1 MLALVFV
8 SGASSLVFELLWIR
22 ALGLYYGTTVAAI
35 TTVIATYTA
44 GLALGSVVFGRR
56 ADRSASPL
64 RLYSTIELAI
74 GGVSIAVSLLLLR
87 GSGPLSLLARLSA
100 NSGALSGV
108 TRVLTLSAILLVPT
122 TLMGGTLPVLSRAR
136 MRAGHGGK
144 AVGVLYAFNTAG
156 AVVGALLPDGVLIPS
171 CGMTI
176 TALVAALGNLV
187 VALIARRLPE
197 PPPRP
202 ASREDDA
209 DPAMAAR
216 PQYLALVLFAVS
228 GLCAMS
234 YEVLWSR
241 VLEHLVEGL
250 VIGFSVLLAVYL
262 VAVAIGSSLT
272 SSRADRARSPLAW
285 AALCLSGSGLLA
297 LAPIAG
303 LPRFFTL
310 LMARV
315 PIDPSLARAPES
327 RWWLLSLAFAL
338 FLEGGACLLMGMAF
352 PFLAAV
358 CVRDGGAG
366 RGTGRLY
373 AVNAIAGVVG
383 SFAAA
388 YILIPGLG
396 VERAFSLL
404 AAIAVTTG
412 TVVVFASERSTRPVR
427 SAHWYIPRAA
437 ALAVA
442 VASLV
447 IVWRVPEGQFRRT
460 FLAGPAAD
468 HVREGTTTSVA
479 VVSHST
485 FGSPTWRELR
495 TPGVTMS
502 DTRFSSRRY
511 MGLMGHLPMFLA
523 TDHANA
529 LLICFGVGNTARSL
543 LAHADLERLDVVD
556 ISREILGSSPWFA
569 AVTNGVDPLVDPR
582 THVTV
587 DDGRHYLLTTAATYD
602 VITSEPPPPN
612 HAGVV
617 NLYSREYYRAARRV
631 LRPGGVIAQWLPVM
645 QLSEDDILAMIGALA
660 SEVPYVELRYGF
672 GYEWIL
678 LGSDRRPSID
688 NDAWSRMA
696 AEPAVARDLASIGV
710 RGEPDLAATLLQG
723 DGTLRTVSALFPAVD
738 DDLPSIEYPIAPV
751 LRPPRIPAG
760 LITSAPFDAAF
771 AGRALD
777 VAESEAAR
785 AMDIVVHA
793 LPLRGVGS
801 PELQELALGAT
812 LRAALRHAPAHPA
825 ILALLD
831 VDDIACTAA
840 RAWLAAHP
848 DDVAASFL
856 LARRAFYED
865 DFGGAEAKLARIDP
879 AKVPTAAYW
888 LLRGEPARE
897 LGRGDDANADFGRAI
912 AASNDEGF
920 RAALERSVP

>member
-35 TTVIATYTA
+35 TTVIATYTG

-87 GSGPLSLLARLSA
+87 GAGPLSLLARLSA
-100 NSGALSGV
+100 SSGALSGV

-136 MRAGHGGK
+136 MRAGAGGE
-144 AVGVLYAFNTAG
+144 AVGLLYAFNTAG

-171 CGMTI
+171 FGMTI

-187 VALIARRLPE
+187 VALVARRLPV
-197 PPPRP
+197 PPSPA
-202 ASREDDA
+202 ASRDDDA
-209 DPAMAAR
+209 SAITAAR
-216 PQYLALVLFAVS
+216 PQYLALALFAVS

-262 VAVAIGSSLT
+262 VAVAIGSRLT
-272 SSRADRARSPLAW
+272 SSRADRARSPLAS
-285 AALCLSGSGLLA
+285 AALCLSASGLLA
-297 LAPIAG
+297 LAPMAG
-303 LPRFFTL
+303 LPRFYAW
-310 LMARV
+310 LMAHV
-315 PIDPSLARAPES
+315 PIDPGLARAPES
-327 RWWLLSLAFAL
+327 HWWLLSLACAL
-338 FLEGGACLLMGMAF
+338 FLEGGACLFMGMAF

-358 CVRDGGAG
+358 CVRDGGVG

-383 SFAAA
+383 SFGAA
-388 YILIPGLG
+388 YLLIPALG
-396 VERAFSLL
+396 VERAFGLL
-404 AAIAVTTG
+404 SAIAVTTG
-412 TVVVFASERSTRPVR
+412 AVVVFTAEWSARPTGSVQRSLTR
-427 SAHWYIPRAA
+427 AG

-442 VASLV
+442 FVALV
-447 IVWRVPEGQFRRT
+447 IMWRVPEDQFRRT

-523 TDHANA
+523 NEHASA

-543 LAHADLERLDVVD
+543 LSHDDLGRLDVVD

-569 AVTNGVDPLVDPR
+569 GVTNGVDPLVDAR

-587 DDGRHYLLTTAATYD
+587 DDGRHYLLTTTATYD

-645 QLSEDDILAMIGALA
+645 ELSEDDIVAMIGALA

-678 LGSDRRPSID
+678 LGSDRPPSID
-688 NDAWSRMA
+688 TDAWSRMA
-696 AEPAVARDLASIGV
+696 AEPGVARDLASIGV
-710 RGEPDLAATLLQG
+710 LGAPDLAATLLQG
-723 DGTLRTVSALFPAVD
+723 DEALRTVSASFAAVD

-751 LRPPRIPAG
+751 LRPPRIPDG
-760 LITSAPFDAAF
+760 LLMPSPR
-771 AGRALD
+771 GD
-777 VAESEAAR
+777 VGTEAAR
-785 AMDIVVHA
+785 AMAIVVHA

-801 PELQELALGAT
+801 PELQELALGTT
-812 LRAALRHAPAHPA
+812 LRAALHHAPAHPA

-848 DDVAASFL
+848 DDTAASFL
-856 LARRAFYED
+856 LARRAFYDD
-865 DFGGAEAKLARIDP
+865 DFGGAEAMLARIDP

-888 LLRGEPARE
+888 LLRAESARA
-897 LGRGDDANADFGRAI
+897 LGRGDDVSADLGRAV
-912 AASNDEGF
+912 AASSDDGF
-920 RAALERSVP
+920 RAALAVAVRSW